1 MNMPCALS
9 GAWLRRIIALHSCRP
24 QAGCKIKSVRVK
36 DKELAED
43 KIPTEEGVKKKPNRY
58 QATLSV
64 PLEFPAPSR
73 KRGPS

>member
-1 MNMPCALS
+1 MAASYHC
-9 GAWLRRIIALHSCRP
+9 IAFLPS

>member
-1 MNMPCALS
+1 MKGLCPYHC
-9 GAWLRRIIALHSCRP
+9 IAFLPS